1 MALLVAMTMMQTSC
15 DELLGETDN
24 PAPPVSDVTLD
35 ETTLEMGYAGK
46 AVTLEATVSPADT
59 EDFDVTWSSS
69 DESVATVDDEGVV
82 HAVGA
87 GTAVITAKAGSKKA
101 TCDVSVVINLET
113 PLTFEAA
120 VDGANVK
127 FKKFYDDIVAPNV
140 EYSLDGGI
148 TWKDDLT
155 AAGVTLASA
164 GDKIS
169 FRGTNE
175 AYGSISYDDCY
186 RFELSDETYVYGNVM
201 SLINKDNYP
210 TNKTLTADY
219 AFKGMFG
226 EQTSL
231 KNKDA
236 DHQIYLPATT
246 LTEDCYNWMF
256 TACQSLTTA
265 PQLPA
270 TTLKKRCYRFMFTD
284 CKNLT
289 TAPELPATTLAEA
302 CYENMF
308 AGSNL
313 TSAPKLPATEMKKEC
328 YHWMFSNCENLT
340 SAPEKLPATT
350 LAKACYE
357 SMFAGSNLTSAPKLP
372 AKTLAENCYD
382 GMFDGCTSLT
392 TAPELPAKT
401 LAEGCYEN
409 MFSWCESLTTAPELP
424 ATTLAEKCYN
434 SMFSFCKNLT
444 TAPELP
450 ATEMKKKCYSSM
462 FWGCEN
468 LTTAPELP
476 AESLAEH
483 CYNSMFYGCKKL
495 SSVTCKATDFSTYY
509 CLIEW
514 LVDAGTDES
523 VTSKTFYISSA
534 YSAYIAD
541 MNSNL
546 EGTADDAQIN
556 TNVPWVKGI
565 NGIPAGWTIATA
577 AE

>member
-1 MALLVAMTMMQTSC
+1 MKLTIKKLSYMALLVAMTMMQTSC

-46 AVTLEATVSPADT
+46 AVTLEATVSPSDAEYD
-59 EDFDVTWSSS
+59 DITWSSS

-82 HAVGA
+82 HAVGT

-101 TCDVSVVINLET
+101 TCDVSVVVNLET

-120 VDGANVK
+120 VDGATVK
-127 FKKFYDDIVAPNV
+127 LKEVFSDVVPNV

-155 AAGVTLASA
+155 AAGVTLAAA

-175 AYGSISYDDCY
+175 TYGGTSWNDCY
-186 RFELSDETYVYGNVM
+186 QFELSDETFAYGNVM

-210 TNKTLTADY
+210 TNKTLTAGY
-219 AFKGMFG
+219 AFMGLFYMQ
-226 EQTSL
+226 ENL

-236 DHQIYLPATT
+236 DHQIYLPAKT
-246 LTEDCYNWMF
+246 LTRYCYF
-256 TACQSLTTA
+256 
-265 PQLPA
+265 
-270 TTLKKRCYRFMFTD
+270 
-284 CKNLT
+284 
-289 TAPELPATTLAEA
+289 
-302 CYENMF
+302 
-308 AGSNL
+308 
-313 TSAPKLPATEMKKEC
+313 
-328 YHWMFSNCENLT
+328 
-340 SAPEKLPATT
+340 
-350 LAKACYE
+350 
-357 SMFAGSNLTSAPKLP
+357 SMFA
-372 AKTLAENCYD
+372 
-382 GMFDGCTSLT
+382 GCTSLT

-401 LAEGCYEN
+401 LAENCYN
-409 MFSWCESLTTAPELP
+409 SMFSNCKSLTTAPELPAKTLKKLCYYSMFFDCTSLTTAPELP

-444 TAPELP
+444 TAPEKLP
-450 ATEMKKKCYSSM
+450 ATTLAEGCYYDM
-462 FWGCEN
+462 FSWCES

-476 AESLAEH
+476 ATTLAEE
-483 CYNSMFYGCKKL
+483 CYNSMFSFCTSLTTAPKLPATEMKKNCYSCMFSNCEKLTTAPELPAKTLAEDCYYSIFMDCKKL
-495 SSVTCKATDFSTYY
+495 SSVTCKATDFSAPG
-509 CLIEW
+509 CLGDW
-514 LVDAGTDES
+514 LNGAGTDES
-523 VTSKTFYISSA
+523 VTTKTIYISSA

-546 EGTADDAQIN
+546 AGTADDAQIN
-556 TNVPWVKGI
+556 TNVPWKKGGV
-565 NGIPAGWTIATA
+565 GIPAGWTIAAAA